1 MQNLNTVKV
10 LALLNKI
17 PYTPLYN
24 SGAYYTVKT
33 HHGIRIMALNTN
45 LYYRSD
51 KVSQKYRYSDPAD
64 QFQWMTDTLQH
75 AKDRKEKVN
84 VIFFNILT

>member
-1 MQNLNTVKV
+1 
-10 LALLNKI
+10 
-17 PYTPLYN
+17 
-24 SGAYYTVKT
+24 
-33 HHGIRIMALNTN
+33 MALNTN

-84 VIFFNILT
+84 VFFFNILT